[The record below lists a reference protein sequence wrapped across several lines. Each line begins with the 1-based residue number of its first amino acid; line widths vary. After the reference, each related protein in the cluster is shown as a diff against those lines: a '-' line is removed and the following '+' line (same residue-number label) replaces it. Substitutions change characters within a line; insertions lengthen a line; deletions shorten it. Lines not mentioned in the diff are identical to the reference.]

1 MEKFS
6 PTKLDTYRHC
16 PLQYKFKYVDR
27 LKAERAGVEAA
38 VGTCVHEAFEE
49 LYQARA
55 HGKLLSEEEVLRVF
69 ELAWSKAIED
79 PPTIRDKRFSLEDW
93 KRVGEECVRGY
104 YRAYAPF
111 DQDKTVAVEKR
122 VGFSLPVVDPASGE
136 TVDCRVE
143 GFVDRLALGPDG
155 CFEIHDYKTGASLP
169 TQAQKDE
176 DWQLALYDIAVREA
190 WPDAPGVRL
199 VWHYVRHGKNLVS
212 TRTPEQLEALKG
224 QVRELIGRIEDD
236 HTFAPMRSPLCD
248 WCDYRDLCP
257 LFRHPEDYARLP
269 KEERKEEPGGKLV
282 DDYAKLEVEK
292 KALSDRLKEIE
303 GDIAGVA
310 QRLIAYMRAHGI
322 LVVAGADHQAEMH
335 VREELK
341 FPTRT
346 AAPKKVEQM
355 EAELRG
361 TPAWSVVSRLD
372 TRTLLD
378 AFHTHKLPAAAV
390 DLVKTWIARWGRQE
404 THETVRLH
412 KTREARDE

>member
-1 MEKFS
+1 MIPRPVQRPRPPVWIGGGLHAES
-6 PTKLDTYRHC
+6 CALAVDNAL
-16 PLQYKFKYVDR
+16 PL
-27 LKAERAGVEAA
+27 
-38 VGTCVHEAFEE
+38 
-49 LYQARA
+49 
-55 HGKLLSEEEVLRVF
+55 
-69 ELAWSKAIED
+69 I
-79 PPTIRDKRFSLEDW
+79 
-93 KRVGEECVRGY
+93 
-104 YRAYAPF
+104 
-111 DQDKTVAVEKR
+111 
-122 VGFSLPVVDPASGE
+122 LPS
-136 TVDCRVE
+136 
-143 GFVDRLALGPDG
+143 
-155 CFEIHDYKTGASLP
+155 
-169 TQAQKDE
+169 
-176 DWQLALYDIAVREA
+176 
-190 WPDAPGVRL
+190 
-199 VWHYVRHGKNLVS
+199 
-212 TRTPEQLEALKG
+212 
-224 QVRELIGRIEDD
+224 
-236 HTFAPMRSPLCD
+236 
-248 WCDYRDLCP
+248 

-310 QRLIAYMRAHGI
+310 HRLIAYMRAHGI

-361 TPAWSVVSRLD
+361 TPAWSVVARLD

-390 DLVKTWIARWGRQE
+390 DLVKTWIARWGRQD
-404 THETVRLH
+404 